1 MITQRIDVLN
11 EVVERCKIMLGKT
24 LVSIVLFGSLAR
36 GLQDTRSGIDL
47 LIVVEKEVKNDF
59 IKNIWTDFLLEYG
72 VKLDII
78 VMSKQDVY
86 DNFER
91 FSPLFLSF
99 ALGITILYDDGF
111 FKREYFEFLNRLNKE
126 NIKYVEGGKVWDL
139 QKISS
144 EILQ

>member
-36 GLQDTRSGIDL
+36 GLQDTRSDIDL